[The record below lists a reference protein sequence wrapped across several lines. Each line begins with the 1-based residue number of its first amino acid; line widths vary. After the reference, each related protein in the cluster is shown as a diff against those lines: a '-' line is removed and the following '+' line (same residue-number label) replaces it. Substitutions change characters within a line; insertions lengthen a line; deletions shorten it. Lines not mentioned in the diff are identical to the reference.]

1 MNFRLLGVPVRISP
15 FFWVVTAML
24 GWGDGDMQRVAIW
37 VGCVFLSIMVHEM
50 GHALTNR
57 LFGRSP
63 AIVLHGMGGLCFS
76 EGPNIS
82 AWQRILVLFNGPF
95 AGFLLY
101 GVLSLVMTK
110 VTIEDPNYLEVVSN
124 LLFINLI
131 WGLMNL
137 VPIWPLDGGQ
147 ITGVILMKLSPRRG
161 QEFTHG
167 LSLLIAGVIAILL
180 YQKTNEIYLL
190 LLMGIFAMNNFQML
204 QLLHHRHRLEAD
216 DDEQWWRK

>member
-1 MNFRLLGVPVRISP
+1 MASLVDTSLSAKSNRNMIGIPQASPWDMNFRLLGVPVRISP

-82 AWQRILVLFNGPF
+82 ARQRILVLFNGPCF
-95 AGFLLY
+95 MAC
-101 GVLSLVMTK
+101 
-110 VTIEDPNYLEVVSN
+110 
-124 LLFINLI
+124 
-131 WGLMNL
+131 
-137 VPIWPLDGGQ
+137 
-147 ITGVILMKLSPRRG
+147 SPW
-161 QEFTHG
+161 
-167 LSLLIAGVIAILL
+167 S
-180 YQKTNEIYLL
+180 
-190 LLMGIFAMNNFQML
+190 
-204 QLLHHRHRLEAD
+204 
-216 DDEQWWRK
+216 